1 MKNNFS
7 TLPCL
12 PRIPSLLLPTL
23 FLGSLFVHL
32 LLPSSAFACS
42 CSEKPSLE
50 ESLKKSS
57 LIFVGRVLDQR
68 ETAFKPN
75 HTEVRFTVFKKFKG
89 FEEIPKSA
97 EYVVVY
103 TPREESLCGY
113 KFSNGFEYLV
123 FATGSPA
130 FLKVN
135 LCSRTE
141 VLENAQ
147 LDQHRLLRLLD
158 E

>member
-1 MKNNFS
+1 MMTKFATTPLS
-7 TLPCL
+7 RRDSYRALTALIL
-12 PRIPSLLLPTL
+12 LSIVFLLSAPSAAL
-23 FLGSLFVHL
+23 
-32 LLPSSAFACS
+32 ACS

-50 ESLKKSS
+50 DSLKNSS

-113 KFSNGFEYLV
+113 SFSNGFEYLV

-135 LCSRTE
+135 LCSRTD

-147 LDQHRLLRLLD
+147 LDQHRLLRLL
-158 E
+158 EE